1 MLTEE
6 SEFKGHKIL
15 TIKNEQGRRFFSAGV
30 NKCKIILE
38 HLEAIKAFVV
48 QNTSPDTVNRPS
60 EPLREAN
67 IDAEV

>member
-6 SEFKGHKIL
+6 TEFKRHKII

-48 QNTSPDTVNRPS
+48 KNSTAETINKPS
-60 EPLREAN
+60 DALSKAN
-67 IDAEV
+67 IGAEV